1 MPDGYDQTTTQ
12 RIDVYRQAY
21 ALIEALWQP
30 LVNHGIIEKPG
41 PSLLSQWINDNIGP
55 SFPQTGAEPIRAY
68 NAYHPWSDYQRGEF
82 DAYFWGSAGPAQTDD
97 APSSERAEN
106 PVDGSAE
113 EACPGLAQ
121 LLPQELFDKLCRM
134 LSTTNDARIPQCPY
148 ERHDDSTEGLWFYGL
163 HQFDGVNPA
172 KRLSLIDQYCQ
183 RGIGPHGEL
192 ILRSRPFGAFALD
205 ARDLGEHRDRKYNTK
220 GLFAEETTADNLIYK
235 RLAFIALYTKSWKDS
250 HLNELRFWSAQ
261 YQNNR
266 LDEFLGKRRLGSVS
280 STDDDMQTSL
290 RAALDLAV
298 CLPYA
303 IVHEVEKRLGA
314 AAREE
319 LFDSLLEARVH
330 KPNDTQGEGAAL
342 FTPKERNELATIYA
356 WPSTAQGL
364 TAAVTCS
371 IVRLLLGQEHTA
383 GEALANHLA
392 HIAGDNAHAMA
403 LQVQSY
409 LEEVAAWSNT
419 FDIRGREGDR
429 ATYEELYIPPAFY
442 LQPNTSQRRGRGFG
456 KREVATSEEVN
467 PASILSQLATKRN
480 RGGCARLLIQA
491 GSGMGKTTYVKG
503 LSAGIAQARING
515 DATIFTLLT
524 QSEQSAPLME
534 WTPVL
539 IAQPEGDLAGTGFEA
554 LGRDEKLT
562 ADEFA
567 DFLYCQLPDT
577 LKDPLLAATSDDD
590 AEARKLFKKLLGSR
604 DTLVI
609 VDSIDEVP
617 IAVRDRY
624 IAQLAEL
631 VEIYRINRLVVT
643 SRPLE
648 GESEARLKRLVGGTV
663 ISIEAFD
670 LARQRKLFNRLVR
683 AFGSPAETSF
693 EASGTSADILSLD
706 DIVQTPGFETI
717 TGNPLILT
725 ALVRALLQSD
735 PDERVSAFGVLDT
748 LVSLLPKIPEKGPF
762 AYDGEVLE
770 RIAFELTCGML
781 TDPAQKQAG
790 DGLPLSVFI
799 STFTNYLDK
808 ASGVIRNTT
817 QADVIDRLVTRRGV
831 LAVRERHISF
841 EHPLIR
847 ALFAARYVLSTLG
860 NDAARYLLVAQ
871 RGGASTS
878 EYCHSADGDAQLKAL
893 LGAGVRAN
901 DAGRTAAT
909 RSYDPA
915 PMYTILLILSAG
927 NPQTEWRHMNAQT
940 GVYRALCGIVLFDVD
955 ESQREHDFAIR
966 MLRAAQRFDFGRPCP
981 RTPQVDQWESRL
993 VELSSHGPSYKNGGV
1008 ESNGADEQGGGPNL
1022 ARRNV

>member
-1 MPDGYDQTTTQ
+1 MPDGYDQAATQ
-12 RIDVYRQAY
+12 RIDVYRQAH

-30 LVNHGIIEKPG
+30 LVARGLINEKGPG
-41 PSLLSQWINDNIGP
+41 PAKLSDWIKVHIGP
-55 SFPQTGAEPIRAY
+55 SFLLAQDANPDRSKAY
-68 NAYHPWSDYQRGEF
+68 LAFHAWSEYQPGDF
-82 DAYFWGSAGPAQTDD
+82 DDYFWGAAGSKHTGADL
-97 APSSERAEN
+97 
-106 PVDGSAE
+106 GE
-113 EACPGLAQ
+113 EAEPGLAQ
-121 LLPQELFDKLCRM
+121 LLPKELFDKLCCM
-134 LSTTNDARIPQCPY
+134 LSTTTDARIPQRPY
-148 ERHDDSTEGLWFYGL
+148 DAQFDDPTEGLWFYGL
-163 HQFDGVNPA
+163 HHFD
-172 KRLSLIDQYCQ
+172 RLAEGGEPDLTDQYCQ
-183 RGIGPHGEL
+183 RGIGPDGQL
-192 ILRSRPFGAFALD
+192 VLRSRPFGELVL
-205 ARDLGEHRDRKYNTK
+205 RTSEPNRYRDRRFLMERGNAKRTRDEMLNDMRLVFLARYADTPKRRNAP
-220 GLFAEETTADNLIYK
+220 LDEEEL
-235 RLAFIALYTKSWKDS
+235 WK
-250 HLNELRFWSAQ
+250 AQ

-266 LDEFLGKRRLGSVS
+266 LRTVLEKHRLGSGS
-280 STDDDMQTSL
+280 STDDGMQTGL

-303 IVHEVEKRLGA
+303 IVREVEKRLGA

-429 ATYEELYIPPAFY
+429 ATYEELYIPPAFR
-442 LQPNTSQRRGRGFG
+442 LQPNTSQLRGRGFG

-554 LGRDEKLT
+554 LGRDEELA

-567 DFLYCQLPDT
+567 DFLYRQLPDT

-631 VEIYRINRLVVT
+631 VEIYQINRLVVT

-725 ALVRALLQSD
+725 ALVRALLQSE

-871 RGGASTS
+871 GGSASTS

-901 DAGRTAAT
+901 DVGRTAAT

-927 NPQTEWRHMNAQT
+927 KPQTEWQHMNAQT

>member
-1 MPDGYDQTTTQ
+1 MPDGFDQTDAQ
-12 RIDVYRQAY
+12 RIDIYRQAY

-30 LVNHGIIEKPG
+30 LVARGLINEKGPG
-41 PSLLSQWINDNIGP
+41 PAKLSDWIKVHIGP

-82 DAYFWGSAGPAQTDD
+82 DAYFWGSDGSTQTDSE
-97 APSSERAEN
+97 PSFGRDKNSI
-106 PVDGSAE
+106 DGSAE
-113 EACPGLAQ
+113 EAGPGLAQ
-121 LLPQELFDKLCRM
+121 LLPQELFDRLCCM
-134 LSTTNDARIPQCPY
+134 LSTTNDARIPRHPY
-148 ERHDDSTEGLWFYGL
+148 QHYNDPREGLWFYGL

-205 ARDLGEHRDRKYNTK
+205 ARDLGEYRDRKYNTK

-250 HLNELRFWSAQ
+250 HLNELRFWNAQ

-266 LDEFLGKRRLGSVS
+266 LDEFLGKRRLGSMS

-303 IVHEVEKRLGA
+303 IVREVEKRLGA

-319 LFDSLLEARVH
+319 LFDSPLEARVH

-356 WPSTAQGL
+356 WPSTARGL

-392 HIAGDNAHAMA
+392 HIAGDNAHSMA

-480 RGGCARLLIQA
+480 RGRCARLLIQA

-554 LGRDEKLT
+554 LGRDEELA

-567 DFLYCQLPDT
+567 DFLYRQLPDT
-577 LKDPLLAATSDDD
+577 LKDPLLAATSDDG

-631 VEIYRINRLVVT
+631 VEVYQINRLVVT

-725 ALVRALLQSD
+725 ALVRALLQSE

-781 TDPAQKQAG
+781 TDPAQEQAG
-790 DGLPLSVFI
+790 DGLPLS
-799 STFTNYLDK
+799 TFTRVFTSYLDE
-808 ASGVIRNTT
+808 ARPIATRTVSTTNTT
-817 QADVIDRLVTRRGV
+817 QADIIDRMVTRRGV
-831 LAVRERHISF
+831 LAVRHGRISF
-841 EHPLIR
+841 EHPIIR
-847 ALFAARYVLSTLG
+847 ALFAARYVLATLG
-860 NDAARYLLVAQ
+860 NDAVVTKETY
-871 RGGASTS
+871 
-878 EYCHSADGDAQLKAL
+878 SAETDEQLKAL
-893 LGAGVRAN
+893 MAAGARATKSMN
-901 DAGRTAAT
+901 AKDACP
-909 RSYDPA
+909 YDNA
-915 PMYTILLILSAG
+915 PVYTILLFLSSWT
-927 NPQTEWRHMNAQT
+927 PQTAWRYMGAQI
-940 GVYRALCGIVLFDVD
+940 GIYRALCNGALFGTD
-955 ESQREHDFAIR
+955 ELQYEHDYAVR

-1022 ARRNV
+1022 ARRNA

>member
-1 MPDGYDQTTTQ
+1 MPDGYDQAATQ

-30 LVNHGIIEKPG
+30 LVARGLINEKGPG
-41 PSLLSQWINDNIGP
+41 PAKLSDWIKVHIGP
-55 SFPQTGAEPIRAY
+55 SFPLAQDANPDRSKAY
-68 NAYHPWSDYQRGEF
+68 LAFHAWSEYQPGDF
-82 DAYFWGSAGPAQTDD
+82 DDYFWGAAGSKHTGADLG
-97 APSSERAEN
+97 EGAE
-106 PVDGSAE
+106 
-113 EACPGLAQ
+113 PGLAQ
-121 LLPQELFDKLCRM
+121 LLPKELFDKLCCM
-134 LSTTNDARIPQCPY
+134 LSTTTDARIPQRPY
-148 ERHDDSTEGLWFYGL
+148 DAQFDDPTEGLWFYGL
-163 HQFDGVNPA
+163 HHFD
-172 KRLSLIDQYCQ
+172 RLADGGELDLTDQYCQ
-183 RGIGPHGEL
+183 RGIGPDGQL
-192 ILRSRPFGAFALD
+192 VLRSRPFGELVL
-205 ARDLGEHRDRKYNTK
+205 RSSEPNRYRDRRFLMERGN
-220 GLFAEETTADNLIYK
+220 AERTRDEMLNDMRLVFLARYTDTPK
-235 RLAFIALYTKSWKDS
+235 RRNAPLDEEELWK
-250 HLNELRFWSAQ
+250 AQ

-266 LDEFLGKRRLGSVS
+266 LRTVLEKHRLGSGS
-280 STDDDMQTSL
+280 STDDGMQTGL

-303 IVHEVEKRLGA
+303 IVLEVEKRLGA

-330 KPNDTQGEGAAL
+330 KPNDTLGEGTAL

-419 FDIRGREGDR
+419 LDIRGREGDR
-429 ATYEELYIPPAFY
+429 ATYEELYIPPAFH
-442 LQPNTSQRRGRGFG
+442 LQPNTLQRCGRGFG

-467 PASILSQLATKRN
+467 PASFLSQLATKRN

-590 AEARKLFKKLLGSR
+590 AEARKLFKMLLGSR

-631 VEIYRINRLVVT
+631 VEVYQINRLVVT

-725 ALVRALLQSD
+725 ALVRALLQSN

-893 LGAGVRAN
+893 LGAGVRAHN
-901 DAGRTAAT
+901 AGRTAAT

-915 PMYTILLILSAG
+915 PMYTMLLILSAG
-927 NPQTEWRHMNAQT
+927 NPQAEWQHMNAQT

-981 RTPQVDQWESRL
+981 RTPQVDTWESRL
-993 VELSSHGPSYKNGGV
+993 TELSGHSL
-1008 ESNGADEQGGGPNL
+1008 SNEDGEIEPAVQMSEAAGL
-1022 ARRNV
+1022 S

>member
-1 MPDGYDQTTTQ
+1 MPDGYDQAATQ

-30 LVNHGIIEKPG
+30 LVARGLINEKGPG
-41 PSLLSQWINDNIGP
+41 PAKLSDWIKVHIGP
-55 SFPQTGAEPIRAY
+55 SFPLAQDANPDRSKAY
-68 NAYHPWSDYQRGEF
+68 LAFHAWSEYQPGDF
-82 DAYFWGSAGPAQTDD
+82 DDYFWGAAGSKHAGADLG
-97 APSSERAEN
+97 EGAE
-106 PVDGSAE
+106 
-113 EACPGLAQ
+113 PGLAQ
-121 LLPQELFDKLCRM
+121 LLPKELFDKLCCM
-134 LSTTNDARIPQCPY
+134 LSTTTDARIPQRPY
-148 ERHDDSTEGLWFYGL
+148 DAQFDDPTEGLWFYGL
-163 HQFDGVNPA
+163 HHFD
-172 KRLSLIDQYCQ
+172 RLADGGEPDLTDQYCQ
-183 RGIGPHGEL
+183 RGIGPDGQL
-192 ILRSRPFGAFALD
+192 VLRSRPFGELVL
-205 ARDLGEHRDRKYNTK
+205 RTSEPNRYRDRRFLMERGNAKRTRDEMLNDMRLVFLARYTDTPKRRNAP
-220 GLFAEETTADNLIYK
+220 LDEEEL
-235 RLAFIALYTKSWKDS
+235 WK
-250 HLNELRFWSAQ
+250 AQ

-266 LDEFLGKRRLGSVS
+266 LRTVLEKHRLGSGS
-280 STDDDMQTSL
+280 STDDGMQTGL

-303 IVHEVEKRLGA
+303 IVREVEKRLGA

-319 LFDSLLEARVH
+319 LFDSLLEARAH

-409 LEEVAAWSNT
+409 LEEVAAWSNA

-429 ATYEELYIPPAFY
+429 ATYEELYIPPAFR

-554 LGRDEKLT
+554 LGRDEELA

-567 DFLYCQLPDT
+567 DFLYRQLPDT

-631 VEIYRINRLVVT
+631 VEVYQINRLVVT

-725 ALVRALLQSD
+725 ALVRALLQSN

-893 LGAGVRAN
+893 LGAGVRAHN
-901 DAGRTAAT
+901 AGRTAAT

-915 PMYTILLILSAG
+915 PMYTMLLILSAG
-927 NPQTEWRHMNAQT
+927 NPQAEWQHMNAQT

-981 RTPQVDQWESRL
+981 RTPQVDTWESRL
-993 VELSSHGPSYKNGGV
+993 TELSGHSL
-1008 ESNGADEQGGGPNL
+1008 SNEDGEIEPAVQMSEAAGL
-1022 ARRNV
+1022 S

>member
-1 MPDGYDQTTTQ
+1 MPDGYDQAATQ

-30 LVNHGIIEKPG
+30 LVARGLINEKGPG
-41 PSLLSQWINDNIGP
+41 PAKLSDWIKVHIGP
-55 SFPQTGAEPIRAY
+55 SFPLAQDANPNRSKAY
-68 NAYHPWSDYQRGEF
+68 LAFHAWSEYQPGDF
-82 DAYFWGSAGPAQTDD
+82 DDYFWGAAGSKHTGADL
-97 APSSERAEN
+97 
-106 PVDGSAE
+106 GE
-113 EACPGLAQ
+113 EAEPGLAQ
-121 LLPQELFDKLCRM
+121 LLPKELFDKLCCM
-134 LSTTNDARIPQCPY
+134 LSTTTDARIPQRPY
-148 ERHDDSTEGLWFYGL
+148 DAQFDDPTEGLWFYGL
-163 HQFDGVNPA
+163 HHFD
-172 KRLSLIDQYCQ
+172 RLADGGELDLTDQYCQ
-183 RGIGPHGEL
+183 RGIGPDGQL
-192 ILRSRPFGAFALD
+192 VLRSRPFGELVL
-205 ARDLGEHRDRKYNTK
+205 RSSEPNRYRDRRFLMERGN
-220 GLFAEETTADNLIYK
+220 AERTRDEMLNDMRLVFLARYTDTPK
-235 RLAFIALYTKSWKDS
+235 RRNAPLDEEELWK
-250 HLNELRFWSAQ
+250 AQ

-266 LDEFLGKRRLGSVS
+266 LRTVLEKHRLGSGS
-280 STDDDMQTSL
+280 STDDGMQTGL

-303 IVHEVEKRLGA
+303 IVREVEKRLGA

-330 KPNDTQGEGAAL
+330 KPNDTPGEGTAL

-419 FDIRGREGDR
+419 LDIRGREGDR
-429 ATYEELYIPPAFY
+429 ATYEELYIPPAFH
-442 LQPNTSQRRGRGFG
+442 LQPNTSQRCGRGFG

-467 PASILSQLATKRN
+467 PASILSQLAAKRN

-524 QSEQSAPLME
+524 QSEQSALLME

-554 LGRDEKLT
+554 LGRDEELA

-577 LKDPLLAATSDDD
+577 LKDPLLAATSDHD

-631 VEIYRINRLVVT
+631 VEVYQINRLVVT

-706 DIVQTPGFETI
+706 GIVQTPGFETI

-725 ALVRALLQSD
+725 ALVRALLQSN

-790 DGLPLSVFI
+790 DGLPLS
-799 STFTNYLDK
+799 TFTRTFTSYLDE
-808 ASGVIRNTT
+808 ARPVATRAVSEANTT
-817 QADVIDRLVTRRGV
+817 QADILDRLVTRRGV
-831 LAVRERHISF
+831 LAVRHGCILF
-841 EHPLIR
+841 EHPIIR
-847 ALFAARYVLSTLG
+847 ALFAARHVLATLG
-860 NDAARYLLVAQ
+860 SDAASHAVD
-871 RGGASTS
+871 
-878 EYCHSADGDAQLKAL
+878 HSADAEAQIKAL
-893 LGAGVRAN
+893 FNAGMRAFKTI
-901 DAGRTAAT
+901 DTANAY
-909 RSYDPA
+909 SNDPA
-915 PMYTILLILSAG
+915 PIYTVLLILSAWT
-927 NPQTEWRHMNAQT
+927 PQTAWLYMNAQT
-940 GVYRALCGIVLFDVD
+940 GIYRALCNGVLFGVD
-955 ESQREHDFAIR
+955 ELQYEHDYAVR
-966 MLRAAQRFDFGRPCP
+966 MLRAAQHFDFGHPCP
-981 RTPQVDQWESRL
+981 RVPQVDTWESRL
-993 VELSSHGPSYKNGGV
+993 IDVAEDGSTYEDDTTGSIGAREPG
-1008 ESNGADEQGGGPNL
+1008 ESTTTPE
-1022 ARRNV
+1022 RNA

>member
-1 MPDGYDQTTTQ
+1 MPDGYDQTDAQ
-12 RIDVYRQAY
+12 RGDVYRQAY

-30 LVNHGIIEKPG
+30 LVARGLINKKGPG
-41 PSLLSQWINDNIGP
+41 PAKLSDWIKVHIGP
-55 SFPQTGAEPIRAY
+55 SFPLAQDANPDRSKAY
-68 NAYHPWSDYQRGEF
+68 LAFHAWSEYQPGDF
-82 DAYFWGSAGPAQTDD
+82 DDYFWGAAGSKHTGADL
-97 APSSERAEN
+97 
-106 PVDGSAE
+106 GE
-113 EACPGLAQ
+113 EAEPGLAQ
-121 LLPQELFDKLCRM
+121 LLPKELFDKLCCM
-134 LSTTNDARIPQCPY
+134 LSTTTDARIPQRPY
-148 ERHDDSTEGLWFYGL
+148 DAQFDDPTEGLWFYGL
-163 HQFDGVNPA
+163 HHFD
-172 KRLSLIDQYCQ
+172 RLADGGEPDLTDQYCQ
-183 RGIGPHGEL
+183 RGIGPDGQL
-192 ILRSRPFGAFALD
+192 VLRSRPFGELVL
-205 ARDLGEHRDRKYNTK
+205 RTSEPNRYRDRRFLMERGNAKRTRDEMLNDMRLVFLARYTDTPKRRNAP
-220 GLFAEETTADNLIYK
+220 LDEEEL
-235 RLAFIALYTKSWKDS
+235 WK
-250 HLNELRFWSAQ
+250 AQ

-266 LDEFLGKRRLGSVS
+266 LRTVLEKHRLGSGS
-280 STDDDMQTSL
+280 STDDGMQTGL

-303 IVHEVEKRLGA
+303 IVREVEKRLGA

-364 TAAVTCS
+364 TAAVTCA
-371 IVRLLLGQEHTA
+371 IVRLLLGQKHTA

-554 LGRDEKLT
+554 LGRDEELA

-567 DFLYCQLPDT
+567 DFLYRQLSDT
-577 LKDPLLAATSDDD
+577 LKDPLLAATSDDG

-631 VEIYRINRLVVT
+631 VEVYQINRLVVT

-683 AFGSPAETSF
+683 AFGSPVETSF

-725 ALVRALLQSD
+725 ALVHALLQSD

-781 TDPAQKQAG
+781 TDPAQEQAG
-790 DGLPLSVFI
+790 DGLPLS
-799 STFTNYLDK
+799 TFTRVFTSYLDE
-808 ASGVIRNTT
+808 ARPIATRTVSTTNTT
-817 QADVIDRLVTRRGV
+817 QADIIDRMVTRRGV
-831 LAVRERHISF
+831 LAVRHGRISF
-841 EHPLIR
+841 EHPIIR
-847 ALFAARYVLSTLG
+847 ALFAARYVLATLG
-860 NDAARYLLVAQ
+860 NDAVVTKETY
-871 RGGASTS
+871 
-878 EYCHSADGDAQLKAL
+878 SAETDEQLKAL
-893 LGAGVRAN
+893 MAAGARATKSMNAN
-901 DAGRTAAT
+901 DACP
-909 RSYDPA
+909 YDNA
-915 PMYTILLILSAG
+915 PVYTILLFLSSWT
-927 NPQTEWRHMNAQT
+927 PQTAWRYMGAQI
-940 GVYRALCGIVLFDVD
+940 GIYRALCNGALFGTD
-955 ESQREHDFAIR
+955 ELQYEHDYAVR

-1008 ESNGADEQGGGPNL
+1008 KSNGADEQGGGPNL

>member
-1 MPDGYDQTTTQ
+1 MPDGYDQAATQ

-41 PSLLSQWINDNIGP
+41 PGLLSQWINDNIGP
-55 SFPQTGAEPIRAY
+55 SFPPTSADLLHAY
-68 NAYHPWSDYQRGEF
+68 KTYHLWSDYQRSEL
-82 DAYFWGSAGPAQTDD
+82 DAYFWGSDGSTQTDD
-97 APSSERAEN
+97 ESSFECDKN

-113 EACPGLAQ
+113 KIGPGLAQ
-121 LLPQELFDKLCRM
+121 LLPTELFDKLCRM
-134 LSTTNDARIPQCPY
+134 LSTTNDARIPQCPCKRY
-148 ERHDDSTEGLWFYGL
+148 DDSAEGLWFYGL
-163 HQFDGVNPA
+163 CQFDDVDPD
-172 KRLSLIDQYCQ
+172 KQLTLTDQHCQ
-183 RGIGPHGEL
+183 RGIGPNGEL

-205 ARDLGEHRDRKYNTK
+205 ARDLGEYRARNYDKRE
-220 GLFAEETTADNLIYK
+220 LFAEETTADNLIYK

-250 HLNELRFWSAQ
+250 HLNELRFWKAQ
-261 YQNNR
+261 YQDNR
-266 LDEFLGKRRLGSVS
+266 LDTLLDARRLGSRS
-280 STDDDMQTSL
+280 STNDDMQTSL
-290 RAALDLAV
+290 RQALDLAV

-303 IVHEVEKRLGA
+303 IVREVEKQLGA

-429 ATYEELYIPPAFY
+429 ATYEELYIPPAFH
-442 LQPNTSQRRGRGFG
+442 LQPNTSQRRGRGLG

-554 LGRDEKLT
+554 LGRDEELA

-567 DFLYCQLPDT
+567 DFLYRQLPDT
-577 LKDPLLAATSDDD
+577 LKDSLLAATSDHD

-631 VEIYRINRLVVT
+631 VEVYQINRLVVT

-663 ISIEAFD
+663 VSIEAFD

-808 ASGVIRNTT
+808 ASGVVRNTT

-893 LGAGVRAN
+893 LGAGVRAH

-915 PMYTILLILSAG
+915 PMYTMLLILSAG
-927 NPQTEWRHMNAQT
+927 NPQAEWQHMNAQT

-981 RTPQVDQWESRL
+981 RTPQVDTWESRL
-993 VELSSHGPSYKNGGV
+993 TELSGHSL
-1008 ESNGADEQGGGPNL
+1008 SNEDGEIEPAMQMSEAAGL
-1022 ARRNV
+1022 S

>member
-1 MPDGYDQTTTQ
+1 MPDGYDQAATQ

-30 LVNHGIIEKPG
+30 LVARGLINEKGPG
-41 PSLLSQWINDNIGP
+41 PAKLSDWIKVHIGP
-55 SFPQTGAEPIRAY
+55 SFPLAQDANPDRSKAY
-68 NAYHPWSDYQRGEF
+68 LAFHAWSEYQPGDF
-82 DAYFWGSAGPAQTDD
+82 DDYFWGAAGSKHTGADL
-97 APSSERAEN
+97 
-106 PVDGSAE
+106 GE
-113 EACPGLAQ
+113 EAKPGLAQ
-121 LLPQELFDKLCRM
+121 LLPKELFDKLCRM
-134 LSTTNDARIPQCPY
+134 LSTTTDARIPQRPY
-148 ERHDDSTEGLWFYGL
+148 DAQFDDPTEGLWFYGL
-163 HQFDGVNPA
+163 HHFD
-172 KRLSLIDQYCQ
+172 RLADGGELDLTDQYCQ
-183 RGIGPHGEL
+183 RGIGPDGQL
-192 ILRSRPFGAFALD
+192 VLRSRPFGELVL
-205 ARDLGEHRDRKYNTK
+205 RSSEPNRYRDRRFLMERGN
-220 GLFAEETTADNLIYK
+220 AERSRDEMLNDMRLVFLARYTDTPK
-235 RLAFIALYTKSWKDS
+235 RRNAPLDEEELWK
-250 HLNELRFWSAQ
+250 AQ

-266 LDEFLGKRRLGSVS
+266 LRTVLEKHRLGSGS
-280 STDDDMQTSL
+280 STDDGMQTGL

-303 IVHEVEKRLGA
+303 IVREVEKRLGA

-319 LFDSLLEARVH
+319 LFGSLLEARVH
-330 KPNDTQGEGAAL
+330 KPNDTPGEGTAL

-371 IVRLLLGQEHTA
+371 VVRLLLGQEHTA

-419 FDIRGREGDR
+419 FDIRSREGDR
-429 ATYEELYIPPAFY
+429 ATYEELYIPPAFH
-442 LQPNTSQRRGRGFG
+442 LQPNTSQRCGRNFG

-467 PASILSQLATKRN
+467 PASILSQLAAKRN
-480 RGGCARLLIQA
+480 RGECARLLIQA

-524 QSEQSAPLME
+524 QSEQSALLME

-554 LGRDEKLT
+554 LGRDEELA

-577 LKDPLLAATSDDD
+577 LKDPLLAATSDHD

-631 VEIYRINRLVVT
+631 VEVYQINRLFVT

-648 GESEARLKRLVGGTV
+648 GESETRLKRLVGGTV

-683 AFGSPAETSF
+683 AFGSPVETSF

-781 TDPAQKQAG
+781 TDPAQEQAG
-790 DGLPLSVFI
+790 DGLPLS
-799 STFTNYLDK
+799 TFTRAFTSYLDEARPIATRA
-808 ASGVIRNTT
+808 ASTTDTT
-817 QADVIDRLVTRRGV
+817 QADIIDRMVTRRGV
-831 LAVRERHISF
+831 LAVRHGRISF
-841 EHPLIR
+841 EHPIIR
-847 ALFAARYVLSTLG
+847 ALFAARYVLATLG
-860 NDAARYLLVAQ
+860 NDAVVTKETY
-871 RGGASTS
+871 
-878 EYCHSADGDAQLKAL
+878 SAETDEQLKAL
-893 LGAGVRAN
+893 MTAGARATKSMNAN
-901 DAGRTAAT
+901 DACP
-909 RSYDPA
+909 YDNA
-915 PMYTILLILSAG
+915 PVYTILLFLSSWT
-927 NPQTEWRHMNAQT
+927 PQTAWRYMGAQI
-940 GVYRALCGIVLFDVD
+940 GIYRALCNGALFGTD
-955 ESQREHDFAIR
+955 ELQYEHDYAVR

-1022 ARRNV
+1022 ARSNV

>member
-1 MPDGYDQTTTQ
+1 MPDGYDQAATQ

-30 LVNHGIIEKPG
+30 LVARGLIYEKGPG
-41 PSLLSQWINDNIGP
+41 PAKLSDWIKVHIGP
-55 SFPQTGAEPIRAY
+55 SFPLAQDANPNRSKAY
-68 NAYHPWSDYQRGEF
+68 LAFHAWSEYQPGDF
-82 DAYFWGSAGPAQTDD
+82 DDYFWGAAGSKHTGADLD
-97 APSSERAEN
+97 
-106 PVDGSAE
+106 E
-113 EACPGLAQ
+113 EAEPGLAQ
-121 LLPQELFDKLCRM
+121 LLPKELFDKLCCM
-134 LSTTNDARIPQCPY
+134 LSTTTDAHIPQRPY
-148 ERHDDSTEGLWFYGL
+148 DAQFDDPTEGLWFYGL
-163 HQFDGVNPA
+163 HHFD
-172 KRLSLIDQYCQ
+172 RLADGGELDLTDQYCQ
-183 RGIGPHGEL
+183 RGIGPDGQL
-192 ILRSRPFGAFALD
+192 VLRSRPFGELVL
-205 ARDLGEHRDRKYNTK
+205 RSSEPNRYRDRRFLMERGN
-220 GLFAEETTADNLIYK
+220 AERTRDEMLNDMRLVFLARYTDTPK
-235 RLAFIALYTKSWKDS
+235 RRSAPLDEEELWK
-250 HLNELRFWSAQ
+250 AQ

-266 LDEFLGKRRLGSVS
+266 LRTVLEKHRLGSGS
-280 STDDDMQTSL
+280 STDDGMQTGL

-303 IVHEVEKRLGA
+303 IVREVEKRFGA

-330 KPNDTQGEGAAL
+330 KPNDTPGEGTAL

-419 FDIRGREGDR
+419 FDIRSREGDR
-429 ATYEELYIPPAFY
+429 ATYEELYIPPAFH
-442 LQPNTSQRRGRGFG
+442 LQPNTSQRRGRNFG

-524 QSEQSAPLME
+524 QSEQSALLME

-554 LGRDEKLT
+554 LGRDEELT
-562 ADEFA
+562 TDEFA

-577 LKDPLLAATSDDD
+577 LKDPLLAATSDHD
-590 AEARKLFKKLLGSR
+590 AEARKLFKKLLGLR

-631 VEIYRINRLVVT
+631 VEVYQINRLVVT

-693 EASGTSADILSLD
+693 EASGTSAGILSLD

-725 ALVRALLQSD
+725 ALVRALLQSN

-748 LVSLLPKIPEKGPF
+748 LVALLPKISEKGPF

-781 TDPAQKQAG
+781 TDPAQEQVG
-790 DGLPLSVFI
+790 DGLPLS
-799 STFTNYLDK
+799 TFTRAFTSYLDEARPIATRA
-808 ASGVIRNTT
+808 ASTTDTT
-817 QADVIDRLVTRRGV
+817 QADIIDRMVTRRGV
-831 LAVRERHISF
+831 LAVRHGRISF
-841 EHPLIR
+841 EHPIIR
-847 ALFAARYVLSTLG
+847 ALFAARYVLATLG
-860 NDAARYLLVAQ
+860 NDAVVTKETY
-871 RGGASTS
+871 
-878 EYCHSADGDAQLKAL
+878 SAETDEQLKAL
-893 LGAGVRAN
+893 MTAGARATKSMN
-901 DAGRTAAT
+901 AKGTCP
-909 RSYDPA
+909 YDNA
-915 PMYTILLILSAG
+915 PVYTILLFLSSWT
-927 NPQTEWRHMNAQT
+927 PQTAWRYMGAQI
-940 GVYRALCGIVLFDVD
+940 GIYRALCNGALFGTD
-955 ESQREHDFAIR
+955 ELQYEHDYAVR